1 MKRVGKPALVADPR
15 ELEVAYQHYL
25 DYFTH
30 KIPELRAFLNQ
41 LGSDNITEK
50 AINGWLTENGVAD
63 CGLKTLLLQEIKV
76 IANPEAPNI
85 LLRCRRLISHRY
97 RVQLIE
103 QYKHLIQATFCT
115 KLNKE
120 EYEKYEQ
127 EITNIIRMG
136 LWINGRRMLLTELA
150 GLSDQQ
156 EALSVA
162 FNEIGLNNQVLIN
175 FLNVHIGRCC
185 EKGSKYFSDMTD
197 DLSLLLGNDVVRSI
211 STHVEYNTHNE
222 TVVLYFVQTY
232 RDLYRLNSD
241 RVPEK
246 YTGDHTQDNTAP
258 IIAQTTISFFI
269 KNNDRDQC
277 KIELHDGFLVFNDP
291 VYEGILLERLSAR
304 CSNNI
309 VLDESKKPLLCN
321 IPDLNDQVIVDR
333 FVDDCLAL
341 SDLSEMKRKLIE
353 ANSALKIFLVAR
365 KNESIMW
372 EVLHTYELLLC
383 LCKDT
388 RHKQYLE
395 LLKSWYC
402 LNPLLMAEISF
413 LLDRIDMVKNSKL
426 NESESFSIIKGYLCK
441 EHRYKLRFLKDDNE
455 FRSTCGNLIFVK
467 KYKKNDEVSL
477 EFSLF
482 VNFGDDPSKFVTK
495 VIPRNLIESNNVNLD
510 EPLDDEKIKLLL
522 PCILQ
527 LAAQEGYIRIDNPC
541 YIIAALHA
549 QPVSQVPGLDRLV
562 ADDEI
567 RGRLSLQW
575 ILDLARES
583 WELASWLVKSKTIL
597 SPEVRSLELC
607 KLLRHQP
614 MLWKE
619 IQSFPDSAISLM
631 LRDRINPQDFCFLL
645 FENKKRESLRCVKD
659 ALCKD
664 PELFEKLCTLKESH
678 PNELLTYFYRTSL
691 DYRLAWEKQYLLCE
705 SYLLSHCDDSVVEGY
720 YRNVFRK
727 LDKDCFS
734 SLFENLYIKNNLLN
748 GSERSMAIAK
758 KVWITSL
765 EERCI
770 KNWDLSLLY
779 DSQEKMAHIIRCLYE
794 EPRFFCLF
802 KIDQMMQEFLNT
814 ELRDNLHGFIRFH
827 IENYH
832 RFECGNMDWLISALK
847 MLDVNEL
854 KTFFRESK
862 NCLFYV
868 NVLVKNL
875 DAIDVLISNF
885 AVESEAV
892 LNIIIRIYPQLLLLL
907 LVTLCSNE
915 QAIRD
920 QIQRYGQ
927 ILQSISSEKNSE
939 SFKGTFDKIEY
950 LKKKL
955 DYIHNLK
962 EIMIQNINLIVMLL
976 SADDFS
982 EIDVACLLYLVPGF
996 EDRFREIALDEKC
1009 QSKLSAAQ
1017 DILKSVDFFST
1028 MGTVHSDGVN
1038 IEAINDSIVRFSSQG
1053 QNQKMI
1059 DLLNYVL
1066 LNAFKNNDF
1075 ASMIISTPSLMSILV
1090 HEADLFLLS
1099 KFACL
1104 YGKLNEFSAMWL
1116 PFFHRLASESELYR
1130 SFESLLHFHFRGTG
1144 GNRKQLIKV
1153 SSGRG
1158 FIDHKEYIRLL
1169 LTEYSHGKVA
1179 WYREWLLRSECLS
1192 SMVTEIAPED
1202 LALVLIEEIRHRK
1215 ASSSKAAS
1223 AIESCLRKEP
1233 VLTSILSH
1241 SGSAYLVNLL
1251 QMDSRLVARI
1261 IEVCRATIMRSRDSS
1276 LRELVISQANF
1287 EQLIYLIGDGHDHPE
1302 AVRSC
1307 MAALRNIFTV
1317 DQDRVHINVSP
1328 LLLIHLL
1335 QISERIDPDKTIGSE
1350 WGRLVAHRQS
1360 VCEFF
1365 IAKRAPQ
1372 FLVIKS
1378 VPVLWR
1384 YFHESRQ
1391 FIQQSLNRYKITY
1404 EDLKIYDIDSV
1415 INFVLSN
1422 YCMIHYYCEIN
1433 KKFIA
1438 KKEEYR
1444 TLSNNHVAR
1453 CEALADIDEI
1463 AVKSLQRMKKE
1474 FEVKKDGL
1482 LREIKKLS
1490 NKLKIFTR
1498 VICRLF
1504 LESNEQQL
1512 KKVSIRLYVSLFIQ
1526 NIDKYILDYK
1536 SKVSIVIPRLTAVL
1550 ISLAEHDQA
1559 FVLNE
1564 LMSNRFLLSLIETSP
1579 SGLCILVSS
1588 SLFKQSEDL
1597 QRLIC
1602 NPRNRSAADIE
1613 NTPLRERQ
1621 QRSDSFASAG
1631 SQVSALVASREGS
1644 GLHLRQQEEKRS
1656 LQDEGHSSHHS
1667 TEKSF

>member
-1 MKRVGKPALVADPR
+1 MKREGKPALVADPR

-25 DYFTH
+25 DYFAH

-41 LGSDNITEK
+41 LGTDNITEK
-50 AINGWLTENGVAD
+50 AIIGWLTENGVAD

-136 LWINGRRMLLTELA
+136 LWINGRRILLSELA
-150 GLSDQQ
+150 GVSDQQ

-162 FNEIGLNNQVLIN
+162 YDEIGLNNQVLIN

-269 KNNDRDQC
+269 KNNARDQC
-277 KIELHDGFLVFNDP
+277 TIELHDGFLVFNDP
-291 VYEGILLERLSAR
+291 VHEGILLERLSAR
-304 CSNNI
+304 CSNN
-309 VLDESKKPLLCN
+309 VLLDESKKPLLCN
-321 IPDLNDQVIVDR
+321 IPDQNDQLIIER

-341 SDLSEMKRKLIE
+341 TDLNQIKRKLIE

-372 EVLHTYELLLC
+372 AVLHTYELLLC

-395 LLKSWYC
+395 LLKSWHC
-402 LNPLLMAEISF
+402 LNPQLMAEISF
-413 LLDRIDMVKNSKL
+413 LLDRIDMVKDSKL
-426 NESESFSIIKGYLCK
+426 NESESFSIVKGYLCK
-441 EHRYKLRFLKDDNE
+441 EHRYKLRFLKDDKG
-455 FRSTCGNLIFVK
+455 FRSTSGNLIFVK
-467 KYKKNDEVSL
+467 KYKKNNEVSF

-495 VIPRNLIESNNVNLD
+495 IIPRNLIESNNVNLD
-510 EPLDDEKIKLLL
+510 EPLDDEKIKPLL

-527 LAAQEGYIRIDNPC
+527 LAAQEGYIRIENPW
-541 YIIAALHA
+541 YIVAALHT
-549 QPVSQVPGLDRLV
+549 QPVSQMPGLERLV

-597 SPEVRSLELC
+597 RPEVRSLELC
-607 KLLRHQP
+607 KLLRYQP

-619 IQSFPDSAISLM
+619 IQSFPESAISLM

-664 PELFEKLCTLKESH
+664 PELFEKLCALKESH

-727 LDKDCFS
+727 LDKDYFHS
-734 SLFENLYIKNNLLN
+734 VFESLYVKNNLLN
-748 GSERSMAIAK
+748 GSEGSVAIAK
-758 KVWITSL
+758 KVWITLL
-765 EERCI
+765 EERCK

-779 DSQEKMAHIIRCLYE
+779 DSQEKMAHIIKCLFD

-802 KIDQMMQEFLNT
+802 MIDQMMPKFLNT
-814 ELRDNLHGFIRFH
+814 ALRDNLHSFIRFH

-832 RFECGNMDWLISALK
+832 RFECGNMNWVISALK

-854 KTFFRESK
+854 KTLFGESK
-862 NCLFYV
+862 HCLFYV

-885 AVESEAV
+885 TVESETV
-892 LNIIIRIYPQLLLLL
+892 LNIINRIYPQLLLLL

-920 QIQRYGQ
+920 QVQRYGQ
-927 ILQSISSEKNSE
+927 ILKSISSEKNSE
-939 SFKGTFDKIEY
+939 SFKDTFDKIEY

-955 DYIHNLK
+955 EYIHNLK
-962 EIMIQNINLIVMLL
+962 EIIIQNNNLMVMLL

-982 EIDVACLLYLVPGF
+982 EIDTACLLYLVPGLI
-996 EDRFREIALDEKC
+996 DRFRKITLDQRC
-1009 QSKLSAAQ
+1009 LLKLEAAKN
-1017 DILKSVDFFST
+1017 IVKSVDVFST
-1028 MGTVHSDGVN
+1028 IGTIHSDGVN
-1038 IEAINDSIVRFSSQG
+1038 IEAINKSIVRFRSERDD
-1053 QNQKMI
+1053 QKMV
-1059 DLLNYVL
+1059 DLLNYL
-1066 LNAFKNNDF
+1066 LFNAFKNNDF
-1075 ASMIISTPSLMSILV
+1075 ASMIISTPSLMSIFV
-1090 HEADLFLLS
+1090 NEADLSLLS

-1104 YGKLNEFSAMWL
+1104 YGKLNEFSAVWL
-1116 PFFHRLASESELYR
+1116 PFFHRLASQSELYR
-1130 SFESLLHFHFRGTG
+1130 FFESLLYFHFRGTG
-1144 GNRKQLIKV
+1144 NNIKQLIKV
-1153 SSGRG
+1153 SLERG
-1158 FIDHKEYIRLL
+1158 FISPKEYIRLL
-1169 LTEYSHGKVA
+1169 LIEYSHGEAA
-1179 WYREWLLRSECLS
+1179 WYREWLLRSEWLS

-1202 LALVLIEEIRHRK
+1202 LALVLIEEIRLRK
-1215 ASSSKAAS
+1215 ESSSKVTS
-1223 AIESCLRKEP
+1223 AIESYLRNEP
-1233 VLTSILSH
+1233 VLSSILSH
-1241 SGSAYLVNLL
+1241 SGSIYLVKFL
-1251 QMDSRLVARI
+1251 QLDYKLAGRI
-1261 IEVCRATIMRSRDSS
+1261 IEVCRATIMRSRDSNLS
-1276 LRELVISQANF
+1276 ELVVSQANF

-1317 DQDRVHINVSP
+1317 DQDHVHITLSP

-1350 WGRLVAHRQS
+1350 WGKLITHGQS

-1365 IAKRAPQ
+1365 IAKRVSQ
-1372 FLVIKS
+1372 FLVVKS

-1391 FIQQSLNRYKITY
+1391 FILQSLNRYKILY

-1415 INFVLSN
+1415 INFVLSD
-1422 YCMIHYYCEIN
+1422 YCMIHYYGEVN
-1433 KKFIA
+1433 KKFIE

-1453 CEALADIDEI
+1453 CEALVDIDEI
-1463 AVKSLQRMKKE
+1463 AIKSLQRMKKE
-1474 FEVKKDGL
+1474 FEVKKESL
-1482 LREIKKLS
+1482 SREIKKLS

-1504 LESNEQQL
+1504 LECNEQQL
-1512 KKVSIRLYVSLFIQ
+1512 KKVSVRLYVSLFIQ

-1536 SKVSIVIPRLTAVL
+1536 SKVSIVVPRLTAVL
-1550 ISLAEHDQA
+1550 ISLAQHDQA

-1564 LMSNRFLLSLIETSP
+1564 LMCNRFLLSLIETSP

-1602 NPRNRSAADIE
+1602 NPRNQSASDIE

-1631 SQVSALVASREGS
+1631 SQVSTLVASREGS
-1644 GLHLRQQEEKRS
+1644 GLHIRQQEEKRS
-1656 LQDEGHSSHHS
+1656 VQDEERSSHHS
-1667 TEKSF
+1667 AEKSA